1 MDTEKQTIHGTV
13 AAVVYRNEENGYSV
27 IKLDRDDGDQFTAV
41 GCIPDASP
49 GETFSLTGEWMS
61 HHTYGQQ
68 FRADTFER
76 AAPSGADAI
85 FRYLASGVIKGI
97 GPGRA
102 REIVNQFGENALEI
116 IEDAPEKLASV
127 KGISSTAAREMSN
140 ELRRTAGVRRLIEA
154 LAAHNISPLTAMR
167 LYRSLG
173 EDAIDYITDNPYIMS
188 ETTYGSQFFEADR
201 MAMELGFEPD
211 CAERLEA
218 ALVFEMRHN
227 LGNGHVYIPTDKLI
241 AATRQLIGTDADSVS
256 EVLDAISED
265 GELVR
270 ETLGGRDVCYLREM
284 HDAEDYVAGRL
295 TVMGKYGAD
304 KKALDVEALIYDV
317 ERTLGLKY
325 AEGQLEAVRIAA
337 TQRVMVL
344 TGGPGT
350 GKTTSLR
357 GILELFDNMRLKTLL
372 CAPTGRAA
380 KRMSELTGRDGAM
393 TIHRAL
399 GAGMGDEGE
408 LVFERDAENPLKV
421 EAVVVD
427 EASMLDLPLAF
438 ALMSALPLDCRL
450 VLVGDANQLPSV
462 GPGNVF
468 SDIVKSGAVP
478 VVRLTEIFRQARESA
493 IIRAAHSV
501 NDGEMPD
508 LSQRDSDMFFL
519 KRSGAEAISDTI
531 AELVSQRLPNKM
543 GIPSS
548 QIQVLSPSRKNTAGT
563 MALNTHLQ
571 SVLNPPGVQSDAGR
585 VVRREKQ
592 HGNHLFREGDKV
604 MQIRNDYDIIW
615 RDLSGA
621 AGAGVYNGDLGVIA
635 EIDFSAEMMTVD
647 FEDKTVEY
655 MFEQLSD
662 LELAYAVTVHKSQG
676 SEYRAVVLALPPGAS
691 RLAVRAVLYTA
702 ITRARELLIIVGD
715 SAVFEAMVINDKR
728 SARYSGLLTRLRD
741 GTES

>member
-13 AAVVYRNEENGYSV
+13 SAVVYRNEENGYSV
-27 IKLDRDDGDQFTAV
+27 IKLDRDDGEQFTAV

-68 FRADTFER
+68 FRADAFER

-102 REIVNQFGENALEI
+102 REIVNQFGENALEV
-116 IEDAPEKLASV
+116 IEISPEKLAAV
-127 KGISSTAAREMSN
+127 RGISSSAAREISA
-140 ELRRTAGVRRLIEA
+140 ELRRTAGVRRLIES
-154 LAAHNISPLTAMR
+154 LATHNISPITAMR

-173 EDAIDYITDNPYIMS
+173 EEALDFVTDNPYIMA
-188 ETTYGSQFFEADR
+188 EATYGTQFFEADK

-211 CAERLEA
+211 CPERLEA

-227 LGNGHVYIPTDKLI
+227 LGNGHVFIPTDKLI
-241 AATRQLIGTDADSVS
+241 AATRQLIGTDDDSLS
-256 EVLDAISED
+256 EVLDAISGD

-270 ETLGGRDVCYLREM
+270 ETLGDRDVCYLCEM
-284 HDAEDYVAGRL
+284 RDAEEYVAGRL
-295 TVMGKYGAD
+295 LVMGRYGAD
-304 KKALDVEALIYDV
+304 EKRLDVDGLIYDV
-317 ERTLGLKY
+317 ERTLDLKY
-325 AEGQLEAVRIAA
+325 AEGQLEAVRTAA
-337 TQRVMVL
+337 ARRVMVL

-380 KRMSELTGRDGAM
+380 KRMSELTGHDGAM

-408 LVFERDAENPLKV
+408 LMFERDAENPLKV
-421 EAVVVD
+421 DAVVVD
-427 EASMLDLPLAF
+427 EASMLDLPLAY
-438 ALMSALPLDCRL
+438 ALLCALPLDCRL

-478 VVRLTEIFRQARESA
+478 VVRLTEIFRQARESV
-493 IIRAAHSV
+493 IVRAAHSV

-519 KRSGAEAISDTI
+519 KRSGAEAISDTV
-531 AELVSQRLPNKM
+531 AELVSSRLPKNM
-543 GIPSS
+543 GIPPS

-563 MALNTHLQ
+563 MALNARLQ
-571 SVLNPPGVQSDAGR
+571 SVLNPPGT
-585 VVRREKQ
+585 RREKQ
-592 HGNHLFREGDKV
+592 HGGNLFREGDKV
-604 MQIRNDYDIIW
+604 MQIRNNYDIIW
-615 RDLSGA
+615 RDLSGST
-621 AGAGVYNGDLGVIA
+621 GAGVYNGDLGVIA
-635 EIDFSAEMMTVD
+635 AIDFSAEMMTVD

-676 SEYRAVVLALPPGAS
+676 SEYRAVVLALPAGAA
-691 RLAVRAVLYTA
+691 RLSVRAVLYTA
-702 ITRARELLIIVGD
+702 ITRARELLIIVGEN
-715 SAVFEAMVINDKR
+715 SVFEAMVANDKR
-728 SARYSGLLTRLRD
+728 SARYSGLLTRLRQ
-741 GTES
+741 GLEP

>member
-1 MDTEKQTIHGTV
+1 METEKQTVHGTV
-13 AAVVYRNEENGYSV
+13 AAVVFRNEENGYSV
-27 IKLDRDDGDQFTAV
+27 IKLDREDGEQFTAV
-41 GCIPDASP
+41 GTIPDAFP
-49 GETFSLTGEWMS
+49 GEAFALTGEWMS

-68 FRADTFER
+68 FRADAFER
-76 AAPSGADAI
+76 AAPTGADAI

-102 REIVNQFGENALEI
+102 REIVNKFGENALEI
-116 IEDAPEKLASV
+116 IEAAPEKLASV
-127 KGISSTAAREMSN
+127 KGISTTAAKEMSK
-140 ELRRTAGVRRLIEA
+140 ELRRTAGVRKLIES
-154 LAAHNISPLTAMR
+154 LTEHNISPLTAMR
-167 LYRSLG
+167 LYRTLG
-173 EDAIDYITDNPYIMS
+173 EDALDYVTENPYIMAES
-188 ETTYGSQFFEADR
+188 TYGTQFFEADR
-201 MAMELGFEPD
+201 MAMEMGFEPD

-227 LGNGHVYIPTDKLI
+227 LGNGHVFIPTDKLI
-241 AATRQLIGTDADSVS
+241 AAAAQLIDTDSQSLSD
-256 EVLDAISED
+256 VLDMISGD

-270 ETLGGRDVCYLREM
+270 ETLAGRDVCYLREM
-284 HDAEDYVAGRL
+284 RDAEEYVAGRL
-295 TVMGKYGAD
+295 TVMGKYGSD
-304 KKALDVEALIYDV
+304 KKAVDVDSLLLDV

-337 TQRVMVL
+337 TRRVMVL

-408 LVFERDAENPLKV
+408 LVFERDAENPLKID
-421 EAVVVD
+421 AVVVD
-427 EASMLDLPLAF
+427 EASMLDLPLAH
-438 ALMSALPLDCRL
+438 ALMCALPLDCRL

-478 VVRLTEIFRQARESA
+478 VVQLTEIFRQARESA

-501 NDGEMPD
+501 NNGEMPD

-519 KRSGAEAISDTI
+519 KRSGTEAISDTI
-531 AELVSQRLPNKM
+531 AELVSQRLPTNM
-543 GIPSS
+543 GIPAA
-548 QIQVLSPSRKNTAGT
+548 QIQVLTPTRKNTAGT
-563 MALNTHLQ
+563 TALNTRLQ
-571 SVLNPPGVQSDAGR
+571 AVLNPPGA
-585 VVRREKQ
+585 RREKQ
-592 HGNHLFREGDKV
+592 HGSHLFREGDKV

-635 EIDFSAEMMTVD
+635 AIDFSAEMMTVD

-676 SEYRAVVLALPPGAS
+676 SEYRAVVLALPSGAS

-702 ITRARELLIIVGD
+702 ITRARELLIIVGE
-715 SAVFEAMVINDKR
+715 SGVFEAMVANDKR
-728 SARYSGLLTRLRD
+728 SARYSGLLTRLRL
-741 GTES
+741 GAEL

>member
-1 MDTEKQTIHGTV
+1 MEAEKQTIHGTV
-13 AAVVYRNEENGYSV
+13 ASVVFRNEENGYSV
-27 IKLDRDDGDQFTAV
+27 IKLDRKDGEQFTAV
-41 GCIPDASP
+41 GTIPDAFP
-49 GETFSLTGEWMS
+49 GETFALTGEWMS

-76 AAPSGADAI
+76 SAPNGADAI

-102 REIVNQFGENALEI
+102 REIVNKFGENALEV
-116 IEDAPEKLASV
+116 IEATPEKLAAV
-127 KGISSTAAREMSN
+127 KGISTTAAKEMSK
-140 ELRRTAGVRRLIEA
+140 ELRRTAGVRRLIES
-154 LAAHNISPLTAMR
+154 LAEHNISPLTAMR
-167 LYRSLG
+167 LYRTLG
-173 EDAIDYITDNPYIMS
+173 EDAADYVNENPYIMA
-188 ETTYGSQFFEADR
+188 EAAYGTMFFEADR
-201 MAMELGFEPD
+201 MAMGMGFEPD

-227 LGNGHVYIPTDKLI
+227 LGNGHVFIPTDKLI
-241 AATRQLIGTDADSVS
+241 AATAQMIDSDAQSLSD
-256 EVLDAISED
+256 VLDMISGN

-270 ETLGGRDVCYLREM
+270 ETLSERDVCYLREM
-284 HDAEDYVAGRL
+284 RDAEEYVAGRL
-295 TVMGKYGAD
+295 TVMGKYGVD
-304 KKALDVEALIYDV
+304 KKAVDVDSLVLDVE
-317 ERTLGLKY
+317 RKLGLKY
-325 AEGQLEAVRIAA
+325 AEGQLEAVHIAA
-337 TQRVMVL
+337 TRRVMVL

-408 LVFERDAENPLKV
+408 LVFERDEENPLKV
-421 EAVVVD
+421 DAVVVD
-427 EASMLDLPLAF
+427 EASMLDLPLAH
-438 ALMSALPLDCRL
+438 ALLTALPLDCRL

-493 IIRAAHSV
+493 IIRAAHAV
-501 NDGEMPD
+501 NNGEMPD
-508 LSQRDSDMFFL
+508 LSQRGSDMFFL

-531 AELVSQRLPNKM
+531 AELVSQRLPVNM
-543 GIPSS
+543 GIPPS
-548 QIQVLSPSRKNTAGT
+548 QIQVLTPSRKNTAGT
-563 MALNTHLQ
+563 AAMNTLLQ
-571 SVLNPPGVQSDAGR
+571 SVLNPPGSQSDAGH
-585 VVRREKQ
+585 VARREKQ
-592 HGNHLFREGDKV
+592 YGNHLFREGDKV

-621 AGAGVYNGDLGVIA
+621 AGAGVYNGDLGVIS
-635 EIDFSAEMMTVD
+635 EIDFSAEMITVD

-702 ITRARELLIIVGD
+702 ITRARELLIIVGE
-715 SAVFEAMVINDKR
+715 SGVFEQMVVNDKR
-728 SARYSGLLTRLRD
+728 SARYSGLLTRLRLEA
-741 GTES
+741 GL